1 MTGEPSVGPDSNWV
15 VTGFDNALDAKRR
28 VEALLDSRRVP
39 GLERLGVTFGHGQAT
54 VYVVFDSL
62 LRWTGRGVP
71 STAVEQIGA
80 ALVDAFPG
88 RSVYYTH
95 DTIGFELV
103 SGEVTLADAVASG
116 QAERVA

>member
-1 MTGEPSVGPDSNWV
+1 MTR
-15 VTGFDNALDAKRR
+15 FDNALDAKRR

-39 GLERLGVTFGHGQAT
+39 GLERLGVTFGHGQAA

-71 STAVEQIGA
+71 AVEQISA
-80 ALVDAFPG
+80 ALVAAFPG
-88 RSVYYTH
+88 RAVYYTH

-103 SGEVTLADAVASG
+103 SGEVTLADAVVSG
-116 QAERVA
+116 QAERVV